1 MGIFGGFSSYDK
13 AGPGVMKNAP
23 QKKRFFVFWELY
35 FRKFW
40 KMISLSLIY
49 FLFCIP
55 IVTIGPATV
64 ALVRILRNYSLE
76 KNAFLFSDFWDTFK
90 QNFLK
95 GFVVG
100 IIDIVLAVSLAT
112 SISYYPQ
119 LGEQTTWG
127 YILLGITLSITLTV
141 IMMNFFIFLMIAV
154 TDIKLT
160 KIFKNAF
167 ALTSVAIGK
176 NFRTLLLVTLTVG
189 AMVLLCM
196 INLTFVFLVPLWML
210 SFVWFII
217 VFNSYPIIQKYV
229 INPYYEERGEVNP
242 EYAYLQPTECDQPV
256 FVDKGGSEKP
266 IEGSKRKGKK
276 TIS

>member
-1 MGIFGGFSSYDK
+1 
-13 AGPGVMKNAP
+13 MKNAP
-23 QKKRFFVFWELY
+23 QKKRFFLFWELY
-35 FRKFW
+35 LRKFW
-40 KMISLSLIY
+40 KMISLSFIY

-55 IVTIGPATV
+55 IVTIGHATV
-64 ALVRILRNYSLE
+64 ALVRILRNYSIE

-90 QNFLK
+90 ENFVK
-95 GFVVG
+95 GFIVG
-100 IIDIVLAVSLAT
+100 LIDIVLAVSLAT
-112 SISYYPQ
+112 SLIYYPQ

-141 IMMNFFIFLMIAV
+141 VMMNFFIFLMIAV
-154 TDIKLT
+154 TDIKLPL
-160 KIFKNAF
+160 IFKNAF
-167 ALTSVAIGK
+167 ALTSIAIGK
-176 NFRTLLLVTLTVG
+176 NFITLLLVALTLG
-189 AMVLLCM
+189 IMVLLCV
-196 INLTFVFLVPLWML
+196 INISFVLLVPIWML
-210 SFVWFII
+210 SFVWFIV

-242 EYAYLQPTECDQPV
+242 ELAYTQPADPEEAV